1 MSKPY
6 TIIQCSNYFE
16 YMNFK
21 DNFNVSSLTIEY
33 NNSTYTF
40 KLYVHPRNTLKSL
53 FFKYAP
59 TANITQ
65 VSFRNGRAI
74 YTKLKAWHVNP
85 TSHW

>member
-21 DNFNVSSLTIEY
+21 SNFKDVNFYMKYTD
-33 NNSTYTF
+33 STYTVKTCVIPEQYIKSIIF
-40 KLYVHPRNTLKSL
+40 KH
-53 FFKYAP
+53 AP

-65 VSFRNGRAI
+65 VSFRNGRAT
-74 YTKLKAWHVNP
+74 YTKLKD
-85 TSHW
+85 

>member
-1 MSKPY
+1 MNKPY

-21 DNFNVSSLTIEY
+21 DSFNVSGFTIEY
-33 NNSTYTF
+33 ADSTYTV
-40 KLYVHPRNTLKSL
+40 KLYIHPRNTLKSML
-53 FFKYAP
+53 FKHAP

-74 YTKLKAWHVNP
+74 YTKLKD
-85 TSHW
+85 

>member
-1 MSKPY
+1 MSKSY

-21 DNFNVSSLTIEY
+21 SNFSVPLPAIEY
-33 NNSTYTF
+33 NDSTYTF
-40 KLYVHPRNTLKSL
+40 KLYVHPGDILKSI

-74 YTKLKAWHVNP
+74 YTKLKD
-85 TSHW
+85 

>member
-21 DNFNVSSLTIEY
+21 DNFTTAGPIMEY
-33 NNSTYTF
+33 ADSTYTIKTHVSFNKYLKFIIF
-40 KLYVHPRNTLKSL
+40 KH
-53 FFKYAP
+53 AP
-59 TANITQ
+59 TANVTQ

-74 YTKLKAWHVNP
+74 YTKLKD
-85 TSHW
+85 

>member
-1 MSKPY
+1 MNKPY

-21 DNFNVSSLTIEY
+21 DRFNDMYFNYSDA
-33 NNSTYTF
+33 TYTV
-40 KLYVHPRNTLKSL
+40 KLFDRYDIQFLLYLKQH
-53 FFKYAP
+53 AP

-74 YTKLKAWHVNP
+74 YTKLKD
-85 TSHW
+85 